1 MLRFR
6 ILPAHLWTPAY
17 AKLAPDGAQTS
28 NAVVAS
34 AVRIAKAL
42 QGHTADNVGVSLLSF
57 QYEDYKKLSPSRT
70 PCIIFVMPPH
80 PGGGQQPFGLRSGG
94 APSHRKQLKEQ
105 KTDKSQLCTIDRMKE
120 MAKKGDGLSVSGT

>member
-6 ILPAHLWTPAY
+6 ILPARLWTPAY

-42 QGHTADNVGVSLLSF
+42 QGHTADNVGVALLSF

-70 PCIIFVMPPH
+70 PCIIFVMPQH
-80 PGGGQQPFGLRSGG
+80 PGGGQQNCLRVSEFLRSN
-94 APSHRKQLKEQ
+94 R
-105 KTDKSQLCTIDRMKE
+105 
-120 MAKKGDGLSVSGT
+120 